1 MLLWSIPG
9 HDPFVS
15 LVLQGLPIILLR
27 DGAVECPG
35 LESFLFMVLFEPLL
49 EMVVQNMKWR

>member
-15 LVLQGLPIILLR
+15 LVLQGLPIMILSPNS
-27 DGAVECPG
+27 AVECPG
-35 LESFLFMVLFEPLL
+35 LGSFLFMVFFEPL
-49 EMVVQNMKWR
+49 